1 MQHDVLVIDDETELA
16 EACADYLR
24 AYGLVAD
31 TRGDA
36 ESALEWLRRHDTR
49 LVLLDVNLPGASG
62 FDLCR
67 RLRVTTEVPILFIS
81 ARGGEDDEILALSIG
96 GDDYLTKPFSLAL
109 LLAKVQRMLAR
120 TRPSAGEED
129 FNDGWLRVDAQAGRT
144 YVDGAEVHLK
154 AMEDKLLRYLVARQ
168 GEVVTKAE
176 LFDHVWGEPLTS
188 DGTLAV
194 HVRRVRA
201 RIEPDPDQPV
211 YIRTVWG
218 RGYLFEPPPTPA
230 PSIPTPLPAGPT
242 AGPPA
247 AAPASPPTSSSPAS
261 APGPSGPSRPT
272 AGPRR

>member
-1 MQHDVLVIDDETELA
+1 MQYDVLVIDDETELA

-31 TRGDA
+31 ICGDA
-36 ESALEWLRRHDTR
+36 ESAVEWFRCHDTR

-109 LLAKVQRMLAR
+109 MLAKVRRMLAR
-120 TRPSAGEED
+120 AQPSTSGED
-129 FNDGWLRVDAQAGRT
+129 FDDGWLRVDAQAGRT
-144 YVDGAEVHLK
+144 YVDGAEVRLK
-154 AMEDKLLRYLVARQ
+154 AMEDKLLRYLVARR
-168 GEVVTKAE
+168 GDVVTKAE
-176 LFDHVWGEPLTS
+176 LFAHVWEEPLTS

-218 RGYLFEPPPTPA
+218 RGYLFEPPSVRASSNVGTPTV
-230 PSIPTPLPAGPT
+230 
-242 AGPPA
+242 
-247 AAPASPPTSSSPAS
+247 PASGTSGLARSDDGSVQR
-261 APGPSGPSRPT
+261 GRHREGF
-272 AGPRR
+272 